1 MYRLSILTLTVV
13 LRVEWA
19 KSHARA
25 QRWNEEVLLLKE
37 EMWRTRQF
45 LAWRA
50 ERWESI
56 TELSDKDTE
65 IMAGAI
71 AYAHRQAAVQRAL
84 LSRFTFLWTN
94 GAGADIT
101 AATDELPEYFAEE
114 EDNFDDD
121 EG

>member
-19 KSHARA
+19 KSRARV

-37 EMWRTRQF
+37 EMRRTRQF

-50 ERWESI
+50 DQWESI
-56 TELSDKDTE
+56 TDLSHKDTE
-65 IMAGAI
+65 ITAGAI
-71 AYAHRQAAVQRAL
+71 AYAHRQAAVQCAL

-94 GAGADIT
+94 GA
-101 AATDELPEYFAEE
+101 AAAMDELPEYFAEE